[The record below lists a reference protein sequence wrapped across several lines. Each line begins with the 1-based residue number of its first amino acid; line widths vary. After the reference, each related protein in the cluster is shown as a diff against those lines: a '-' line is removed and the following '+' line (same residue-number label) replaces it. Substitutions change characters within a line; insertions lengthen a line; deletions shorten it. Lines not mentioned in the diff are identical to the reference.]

1 MPQATRRP
9 PSSRAAAQ
17 KRSKRS
23 RAISRRTARAW
34 WQSPTLLGGTAVGIV
49 VIVLIVIVVASQ
61 GGSQSQAVNA
71 DVRNPVPAS
80 VLTAVTQPNQT
91 VLSQVGAGSSAPTDK
106 VLRLPGATTL
116 TDSTGKPLIVYV
128 GAEYCPY
135 CAAERWSLTMALAR
149 FGSFNGLQTTLSSS
163 TDVFPNTNTFTFL
176 NATYSSSSIAF
187 QPSEIENRA
196 QQALQ
201 TPSAQALQQYQN
213 FDKPPYTSQA
223 GAFPF
228 VDIAGRY
235 TLGGAGFSPQV
246 LQGLSWSQIAN
257 ELGNPSSPV
266 TQAIVGNANVLTA
279 AICTATSN
287 QSQSVCSA
295 PYIQGIEPAL
305 NALQP
310 PS

>member
-1 MPQATRRP
+1 MLY
-9 PSSRAAAQ
+9 
-17 KRSKRS
+17 
-23 RAISRRTARAW
+23 I
-34 WQSPTLLGGTAVGIV
+34 
-49 VIVLIVIVVASQ
+49 
-61 GGSQSQAVNA
+61 
-71 DVRNPVPAS
+71 
-80 VLTAVTQPNQT
+80 
-91 VLSQVGAGSSAPTDK
+91 
-106 VLRLPGATTL
+106 
-116 TDSTGKPLIVYV
+116 

-257 ELGNPSSPV
+257 ELSNPSSPV
-266 TQAIVGNANVLTA
+266 TQAVVGNANILTA

-287 QSQSVCSA
+287 QPQSVCSA
-295 PYIQGIEPAL
+295 PYIQSIEPAL

>member
-61 GGSQSQAVNA
+61 GGSQNQAVNA

-106 VLRLPGATTL
+106 VLRLAGSTTL

-196 QQALQ
+196 QQAL
-201 TPSAQALQQYQN
+201 
-213 FDKPPYTSQA
+213 
-223 GAFPF
+223 
-228 VDIAGRY
+228 
-235 TLGGAGFSPQV
+235 
-246 LQGLSWSQIAN
+246 
-257 ELGNPSSPV
+257 
-266 TQAIVGNANVLTA
+266 
-279 AICTATSN
+279 
-287 QSQSVCSA
+287 
-295 PYIQGIEPAL
+295 
-305 NALQP
+305 
-310 PS
+310 